1 MHSVAK
7 YCVLRNFFFLRHPRQ
22 TYHLI
27 SSTAHPS
34 YVTVVMCAA
43 RKKGVDYGVDV
54 EDAADE
60 EDVEDAATA
69 VNASV
74 QCGAGTWPP
83 RACEVY
89 EVCAV

>member
-1 MHSVAK
+1 M
-7 YCVLRNFFFLRHPRQ
+7 
-22 TYHLI
+22 
-27 SSTAHPS
+27 
-34 YVTVVMCAA
+34 
-43 RKKGVDYGVDV
+43 DYGVDV